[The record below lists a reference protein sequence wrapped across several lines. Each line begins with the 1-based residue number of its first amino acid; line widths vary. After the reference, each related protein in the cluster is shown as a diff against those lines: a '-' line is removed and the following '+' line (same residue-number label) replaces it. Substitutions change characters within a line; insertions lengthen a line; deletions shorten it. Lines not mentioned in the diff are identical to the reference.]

1 MISCASSRNLLWAIG
16 SDHSCCSTNRASSND
31 FSNSYKTESANE
43 IGFGSEGAGSGVTK
57 ASEHQHPVCAEDCA
71 GQVFGAEKY

>member
-16 SDHSCCSTNRASSND
+16 SDHSCCSTNRASSKD
-31 FSNSYKTESANE
+31 FSNSYKTEIANE
-43 IGFGSEGAGSGVTK
+43 IGFGSQVAGSGVTK

-71 GQVFGAEKY
+71 GQVFGAEKH